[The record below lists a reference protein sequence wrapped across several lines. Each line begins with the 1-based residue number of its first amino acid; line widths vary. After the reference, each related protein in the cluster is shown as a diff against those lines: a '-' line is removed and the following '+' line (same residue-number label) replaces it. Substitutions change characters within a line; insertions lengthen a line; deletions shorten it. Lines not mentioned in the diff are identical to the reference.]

1 METMGDHVKSKKLVI
16 LAVIANAAAV
26 VLNFPEFLMGHPV
39 TIENRI
45 VTGLFTV
52 IWIFLIAWAMR
63 VKDTLFTKF
72 TTIYWSVAFVV
83 GLATYFTCI
92 VDIDTTPLLLPVILF
107 VTPTYG
113 LIGMAKP
120 YIPNSTIIFT
130 GISAAML
137 IFGANAWIK
146 TSVKDDK
153 KTEELQ

>member
-39 TIENRI
+39 TIENKI
-45 VTGLFTV
+45 VTGF
-52 IWIFLIAWAMR
+52 FLVTWAILISWGIR
-63 VKDTLFTKF
+63 TKNTLFTKF
-72 TTIYWSVAFVV
+72 ATIYWSVAFVV
-83 GLATYFTCI
+83 GLATYFTCL
-92 VDIDTTPLLLPVILF
+92 VDIDATPLLLPVILF

-137 IFGANAWIK
+137 ILGANAWIK
-146 TSVKDDK
+146 TSAKDDK
-153 KTEELQ
+153 KTEEMQ